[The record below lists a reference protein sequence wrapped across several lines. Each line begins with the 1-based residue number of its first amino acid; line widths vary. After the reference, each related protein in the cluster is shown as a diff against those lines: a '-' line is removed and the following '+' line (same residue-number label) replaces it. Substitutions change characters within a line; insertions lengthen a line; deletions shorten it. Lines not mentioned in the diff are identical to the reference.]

1 MFAISH
7 DTFWLIIRICHCI
20 RRKYCINC
28 YFYTLIVL
36 PMWELGCGKLKG
48 KGEVKRKKGKP
59 KPLKA
64 ALFTLKS

>member
-1 MFAISH
+1 
-7 DTFWLIIRICHCI
+7 
-20 RRKYCINC
+20 
-28 YFYTLIVL
+28 
-36 PMWELGCGKLKG
+36 MWEIKRKKLKG